1 MCELCFVW
9 ALQCLITLQ
18 FTSEV
23 LEERG
28 NLLRVPSQESM
39 ASTDHYHDSNASSMV
54 HVRPAYNGA
63 NAGYDDDDDDSAWQ
77 DDDNLQKSMPS
88 HQFRSIRGLPS
99 ENAFKQGVR
108 KTLKMR
114 VNNSRASI
122 RSFSHDSSDEAT
134 AIGYEDEVIRG
145 MDLTSEEFAELTKRR
160 KSIKEMPTSIRRKR
174 SLRYATGF
182 THPLIKIVTTPKP
195 QPLCKFQFQ
204 FKILFFWTQALLLGM
219 QKHPIWGGY
228 GYFLDLWVL

>member
-9 ALQCLITLQ
+9 ALQFLITLQ

-39 ASTDHYHDSNASSMV
+39 ASTDTYHDSNASSMV
-54 HVRPAYNGA
+54 HVRPAYDGA
-63 NAGYDDDDDDSAWQ
+63 NAGYNDDDDDDNAWQ
-77 DDDNLQKSMPS
+77 GDDNLQKSMPS

-99 ENAFKQGVR
+99 ENAFKQGVQ

-114 VNNSRASI
+114 VKNSRVSI
-122 RSFSHDSSDEAT
+122 RSLSQDSTDEAS

-145 MDLTSEEFAELTKRR
+145 IDLTSEEFAELTKRR

-174 SLRYATGF
+174 SLRYVAGF
-182 THPLIKIVTTPKP
+182 THPLIEIVTTPQTSTPP
-195 QPLCKFQFQ
+195 QIPVPVQNFVF
-204 FKILFFWTQALLLGM
+204 
-219 QKHPIWGGY
+219 
-228 GYFLDLWVL
+228 

>member
-9 ALQCLITLQ
+9 ALQFLITLQ

-39 ASTDHYHDSNASSMV
+39 ASTDTYHSNASSMV

-63 NAGYDDDDDDSAWQ
+63 NAGYDDDDDENAWQ

-114 VNNSRASI
+114 VKNSRVSI
-122 RSFSHDSSDEAT
+122 RSLSQDSTDEAS

-174 SLRYATGF
+174 SLRYVAGF

-195 QPLCKFQFQ
+195 QPLRKFHFQ
-204 FKILFFWTQALLLGM
+204 FKILFFFEPKLSSLEFPKVLLEVGM
-219 QKHPIWGGY
+219 D
-228 GYFLDLWVL
+228 FLDL